1 MWPPK
6 RSLPNLEVKMC
17 LKHCKNQCFF
27 EKCRFFFGGA
37 TIYIYYIIE
46 PHVMFVTHQVKPG
59 SLGTVTRCR
68 TLVNPPG
75 VTWPRFPTKDWGGDQ
90 GFTGW
95 NIPRKRLDFNSLN
108 HAWILHCLL
117 FVCFSFVLHCCNSME
132 VLKYFIWRNNNKT
145 QGFSIKSC
153 CTRNNLKVAASSP
166 CSSWHHVVVSKCFCP
181 GQVDFERHSEGW
193 CTLGHCSWWNT

>member
-1 MWPPK
+1 
-6 RSLPNLEVKMC
+6 
-17 LKHCKNQCFF
+17 
-27 EKCRFFFGGA
+27 
-37 TIYIYYIIE
+37 
-46 PHVMFVTHQVKPG
+46 MFVTHQVKPG

-75 VTWPRFPTKDWGGDQ
+75 VTWPRFPTKDWGVDQ

-95 NIPRKRLDFNSLN
+95 NIQVPQKGWTSIV
-108 HAWILHCLL
+108 WIMLGSCILC
-117 FVCFSFVLHCCNSME
+117 FWSGFSFVLDCCNSVE
-132 VLKYFIWRNNNKT
+132 VLEYFIWRNNNKT

-181 GQVDFERHSEGW
+181 GQVDLERHSEGW